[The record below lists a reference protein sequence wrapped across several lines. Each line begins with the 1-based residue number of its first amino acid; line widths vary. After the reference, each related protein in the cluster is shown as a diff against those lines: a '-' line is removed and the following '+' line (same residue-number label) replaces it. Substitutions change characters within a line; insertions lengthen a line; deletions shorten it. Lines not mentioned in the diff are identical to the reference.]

1 MSFSFWGLTVWSIR
15 GLESTGELIG
25 KLSLSECSELID
37 WLRNCEREGRKPI
50 IQSSQ
55 QVYLKVVT
63 IWQIMGAQLLEATEI
78 ERKGEKWAGVINE
91 MTEINQK
98 DGKQQQKH

>member
-1 MSFSFWGLTVWSIR
+1 
-15 GLESTGELIG
+15 
-25 KLSLSECSELID
+25 
-37 WLRNCEREGRKPI
+37 
-50 IQSSQ
+50 
-55 QVYLKVVT
+55 
-63 IWQIMGAQLLEATEI
+63 MGAQLLEATEI